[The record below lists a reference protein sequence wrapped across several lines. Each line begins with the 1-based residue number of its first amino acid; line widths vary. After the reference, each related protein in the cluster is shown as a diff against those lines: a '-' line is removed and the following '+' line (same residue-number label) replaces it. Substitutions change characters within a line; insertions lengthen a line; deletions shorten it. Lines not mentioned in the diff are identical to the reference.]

1 MHNADVMKNKGT
13 SPRQIT
19 LCAYVRFDGDKLHV
33 TVVPVGDA
41 FIARGSAVELW
52 VWHRS
57 RRQPFVRTRIDDFDQ
72 PSGRTVVLDLEQV
85 PAGTAELQAVL
96 VDRWGRECV
105 THLIQSADPPDKP
118 EWWGSR
124 AGLDPGVPAAWTSLA
139 GESHADGTYAVSCWG
154 RTYRFAPGSLLE
166 SVTAASSGIL
176 HAPVRIT
183 AVAGGRSLRFAAEAI
198 DEVASDRHEVVL
210 EQRLTAANL
219 DLRVQAHVEFDGMIR
234 FDVEVSATDAVDLDS
249 LSIEIPVRA
258 EHAGYLYH
266 FPGAWGTA
274 RNAGALPDTAVKMG
288 FRPYLWLGDDDRGL
302 AWFSESDRDW
312 HVAPGTPATEI
323 VRDGDRVVLTLHL
336 ISSPMRLAPESQR
349 PLAWD
354 TAPELE
360 NAVIRDAA
368 ITGER
373 GERYQPLRYTFG
385 LQATPVKANE
395 QGAWDYRCI
404 HVGPAPPAFTE
415 PLTLSPRFLDR
426 CVQAGVRTVVLH
438 QFWTDIEAHT
448 IPVDR
453 ERLHEWVEACHERGL
468 KILLYYGFLISSAAP
483 EWRDFGAGCLTTPAY
498 GYPLFRD
505 APQPDQSA
513 WVVCLNS
520 AWQDF
525 VADAIA
531 RAMDEFGIDGVYLDG
546 TEFPAGCIN
555 TLHGCGSARPDG
567 SIAKSYPIFGVRSA
581 MRRIHNAVTSRNPEG
596 QINVHNSTCMVM
608 PTLGFGTSYWDGE
621 QFQDVRGIDNAATQL
636 PLDAFRAE
644 FMGRQWGVPAEFL
657 CYGQGFTFE
666 QAWAITLI
674 HDVPVR
680 PMSRP
685 GLEELELAS
694 RIWRLMNDFDRGK
707 AEWLPY
713 WSNAEYV
720 RSDSP
725 GIYVSL
731 YRHPDNG
738 VLAVVSNLNRERTTF
753 ALTVNWELL
762 GMDHAS
768 VSIVDALERSPAR
781 PDGALDPYGWRLL
794 WCRPP
799 NGARKP
805 SGAYPLTAPTI
816 TPWMKYRWRNG

>member
-1 MHNADVMKNKGT
+1 MVGLA
-13 SPRQIT
+13 RR
-19 LCAYVRFDGDKLHV
+19 ARF
-33 TVVPVGDA
+33 A
-41 FIARGSAVELW
+41 S
-52 VWHRS
+52 S
-57 RRQPFVRTRIDDFDQ
+57 C
-72 PSGRTVVLDLEQV
+72 S
-85 PAGTAELQAVL
+85 
-96 VDRWGRECV
+96 
-105 THLIQSADPPDKP
+105 
-118 EWWGSR
+118 
-124 AGLDPGVPAAWTSLA
+124 LDPACKVRR
-139 GESHADGTYAVSCWG
+139 HADGAYAVSCWG

-166 SVTAASSGIL
+166 SVTAAGSGIL
-176 HAPVRIT
+176 HAPVRLT
-183 AVAGGRSLRFAAEAI
+183 AVAGGRSVRFAAETI
-198 DEVASDRHEVVL
+198 DEVASDLDEVVL
-210 EQRLTAANL
+210 QQRLTAANL

-234 FDVEVSATDAVDLDS
+234 FDVEVSAADAVDLDS
-249 LSIEIPVRA
+249 LSIEIPIRA
-258 EHAGYLYH
+258 EHAEYLYH

-288 FRPYLWLGDDDRGL
+288 FRPYVWLGDDDRGL

-312 HVAPGTPATEI
+312 HVAPGTPATEV

-483 EWRDFGAGCLTTPAY
+483 EWRDFGAVCLTMPSY
-498 GYPLFRD
+498 GYPVFHTRT
-505 APQPDQSA
+505 QPDQSA

-531 RAMDEFGIDGVYLDG
+531 RTMDEFGIDGVYLDG
-546 TEFPAGCIN
+546 MEFPAGCIN
-555 TLHGCGSARPDG
+555 TLHGCGSMRSDG
-567 SIAKSYPIFGVRSA
+567 SVAKSYPIFGVRSA
-581 MRRIHNAVTSRNPEG
+581 MRRIHNAVKSVNPEG
-596 QINVHNSTCMVM
+596 QINAHNSTCMVM
-608 PTLGFGTSYWDGE
+608 PTLGFATSYWDGE

-666 QAWAITLI
+666 QAWAVTLI

-680 PMSRP
+680 PMNQP
-685 GLEELELAS
+685 GLEDLDLAS
-694 RIWRLMNDFDRGK
+694 RIWRLMDDFGRSQ

-762 GMDHAS
+762 GMDHAT
-768 VSIVDALERSPAR
+768 VSIVDGLERSPAR
-781 PDGALDPYGWRLL
+781 LHGAVDPFGWRLL
-794 WCRPP
+794 WLRPLNP
-799 NGARKP
+799 
-805 SGAYPLTAPTI
+805 
-816 TPWMKYRWRNG
+816 

>member
-1 MHNADVMKNKGT
+1 M
-13 SPRQIT
+13 
-19 LCAYVRFDGDKLHV
+19 
-33 TVVPVGDA
+33 
-41 FIARGSAVELW
+41 
-52 VWHRS
+52 
-57 RRQPFVRTRIDDFDQ
+57 
-72 PSGRTVVLDLEQV
+72 
-85 PAGTAELQAVL
+85 
-96 VDRWGRECV
+96 
-105 THLIQSADPPDKP
+105 
-118 EWWGSR
+118 
-124 AGLDPGVPAAWTSLA
+124 
-139 GESHADGTYAVSCWG
+139 
-154 RTYRFAPGSLLE
+154 
-166 SVTAASSGIL
+166 TAAGSGIL
-176 HAPVRIT
+176 HAPVRLA
-183 AVAGGRSLRFAAEAI
+183 AVAGGRSLRFAAERI
-198 DEVASDRHEVVL
+198 DEVASDLGEVVL

-234 FDVEVSATDAVDLDS
+234 FDVEVSAADAVDLDS
-249 LSIEIPVRA
+249 LSIEIPIRA
-258 EHAGYLYH
+258 EHAEYLYH

-288 FRPYLWLGDDDRGL
+288 FRPYVWLGDDDRGL

-312 HVAPGTPATEI
+312 HVAPGTPATEV

-483 EWRDFGAGCLTTPAY
+483 EWRDFGAVCLTMPSY
-498 GYPLFRD
+498 GYPVFHTRT
-505 APQPDQSA
+505 QPDQSA

-531 RAMDEFGIDGVYLDG
+531 KAMDEFGIDGVYLDG
-546 TEFPAGCIN
+546 MEFPAGCIN
-555 TLHGCGSARPDG
+555 TLHGCGSMRSDG
-567 SIAKSYPIFGVRSA
+567 SVAKSYPIFGVRSA
-581 MRRIHNAVTSRNPEG
+581 MRRIHNAVKSVNPEG
-596 QINVHNSTCMVM
+596 QINAHNSTCMVM
-608 PTLGFGTSYWDGE
+608 PTLGFATSYWDGE

-666 QAWAITLI
+666 QAWAVTLI

-680 PMSRP
+680 PMNQP
-685 GLEELELAS
+685 GLEDLDLAS
-694 RIWRLMNDFDRGK
+694 RIWRLMDDFGRSQ

-713 WSNAEYV
+713 WQNAEYI
-720 RSDSP
+720 RADSP

-731 YRHPDNG
+731 HRHPANG

-762 GMDHAS
+762 GMDHAT
-768 VSIVDALERSPAR
+768 VSIVDGLERSPAR
-781 PDGALDPYGWRLL
+781 LHGAVDPFGWRLL
-794 WCRPP
+794 WLRPLNP
-799 NGARKP
+799 
-805 SGAYPLTAPTI
+805 
-816 TPWMKYRWRNG
+816 

>member
-1 MHNADVMKNKGT
+1 METSRT

-19 LCAYVRFDGDKLHV
+19 LCAYTRFEADKLHV

-41 FIARGSAVELW
+41 FIARGSAVDLW

-57 RRQPFVRTRIDDFDQ
+57 RRESFVRTRIEDFDQ
-72 PSGRTVVLDLEQV
+72 PSARTVVLDLGPV
-85 PAGTAELQAVL
+85 PGGTCELQALL
-96 VDRWGRECV
+96 VDRWGRECI
-105 THLIQSADPPDKP
+105 THVIQSADPPDKP

-124 AGLDPGVPAAWTSLA
+124 AGLDPKVPADWTPLEGA
-139 GESHADGTYAVSCWG
+139 SHAGGAYAVSCWG
-154 RTYRFAPGSLLE
+154 RDYRFAPGCLLE
-166 SVTAASSGIL
+166 SVTTVGRQIL
-176 HAPVRIT
+176 HAPIVLAGI
-183 AVAGGRSLRFAAEAI
+183 ADGDPLPFVAETV
-198 DEVASDRHEVVL
+198 DEVASDLDEVVL
-210 EQRLTAANL
+210 EQRLTASNL

-234 FDVEVSATDAVDLDS
+234 FDVEVSAADAVDLDS
-249 LSIEIPVRA
+249 LSIEIPIRA
-258 EHAGYLYH
+258 EHAEYLYH

-288 FRPYLWLGDDDRGL
+288 FRPYVWLGDDDRGL

-312 HVAPGTPATEI
+312 HVAPGTPGTEI

-415 PLTLSPRFLDR
+415 PLTLSPGFLDR

-453 ERLHEWVEACHERGL
+453 QRLHEWVEACHERGL

-483 EWRDFGAGCLTTPAY
+483 EWRDFGAVCLTMPSY
-498 GYPLFRD
+498 GYPVFHTRT
-505 APQPDQSA
+505 QPDQSA

-531 RAMDEFGIDGVYLDG
+531 KAMDEFGIDGVYLDG
-546 TEFPAGCIN
+546 MEFPAGCIN
-555 TLHGCGSARPDG
+555 TLHGCGSMRSDG
-567 SIAKSYPIFGVRSA
+567 SVAKSYPIFGVRSA
-581 MRRIHNAVTSRNPEG
+581 MRRIHNAVKSVNPEG
-596 QINVHNSTCMVM
+596 QINAHNSTCMVM
-608 PTLGFGTSYWDGE
+608 PTLGFATSYWDGE

-666 QAWAITLI
+666 QAWAVTLI

-680 PMSRP
+680 PMNQP
-685 GLEELELAS
+685 GLEDLDLAS
-694 RIWRLMNDFDRGK
+694 RIWRLMDDFGRGQ

-720 RSDSP
+720 RADSP
-725 GIYVSL
+725 GIYVSF
-731 YRHPDNG
+731 YRHPANG

-753 ALTVNWELL
+753 ALTVNGELL
-762 GMDHAS
+762 GLDQET
-768 VSIVDALERSPAR
+768 VSIVDGLERSPAR
-781 PDGALDPYGWRLL
+781 LHGALDPFGWRLL
-794 WCRPP
+794 WLRPLNP
-799 NGARKP
+799 
-805 SGAYPLTAPTI
+805 
-816 TPWMKYRWRNG
+816 